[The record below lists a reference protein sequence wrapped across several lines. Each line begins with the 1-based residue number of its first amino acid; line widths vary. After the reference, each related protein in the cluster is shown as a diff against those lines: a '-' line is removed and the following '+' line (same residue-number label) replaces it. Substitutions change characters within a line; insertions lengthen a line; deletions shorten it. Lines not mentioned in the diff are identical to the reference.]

1 MLEQTDL
8 FGALP
13 PEQLEKLRSA
23 VREARLGRGDELFR
37 KGDAAADCFVITEG
51 RIAISAH
58 AGDGR
63 ESVVA
68 ILGPGDLVG
77 EMAMFDGGPRSADA
91 RALTPARLQVL
102 SFDDV
107 RSALEASPDV
117 RWEVLRILASR
128 LRATDDALA
137 DAMFLDVPGRT
148 AKRLLEL
155 AGTDDE
161 FEMPLTQEEL
171 AGVVGASRERVNRAI
186 ATFSKLGWLEV
197 TGRGRYRIL
206 QRDEL
211 HNRGRA

>member
-1 MLEQTDL
+1 MLEKTDL
-8 FGALP
+8 FGTLSTP
-13 PEQLEKLRSA
+13 QLDKLRA
-23 VREARLGRGDELFR
+23 TVRDARFERGDELFR
-37 KGDAAADCFVITEG
+37 KGEPATECFVIVEG

-68 ILGPGDLVG
+68 ILGPPEIVG
-77 EMAMFDGGPRSADA
+77 EMPLFDSGPRSADA
-91 RALTPARLQVL
+91 RALTAAQLHVIA
-102 SFDDV
+102 FNDV
-107 RSALEASPDV
+107 RAALEANPEV
-117 RWEVLRILASR
+117 LWKVLRILASR

-155 AGTDDE
+155 AGPDEE

-186 ATFSKLGWLEV
+186 ATFAKLGWLEL

-206 QRDEL
+206 RRDEL